1 LSFRGM
7 YHGVVCA
14 ESVGFRPLEFRHLRS
29 GGIEFIPCPLGYTA
43 PVER

>member
-14 ESVGFRPLEFRHLRS
+14 ESVGFRPLEFRHLRG
-29 GGIEFIPCPLGYTA
+29 GGIEFIPAL
-43 PVER
+43 RI